1 MTVTVVSCVYGQHY
15 YKFVPRWLAAIEDL
29 DPAPDAV
36 IVATDGG
43 IDIPDVKV
51 IESFCHWRHPQA
63 WHLQQAIMAATTEW
77 VWIVDIDDLAF
88 PDGLQGLHD
97 VTSDVWQLG
106 FERSDGELYTP
117 PRLAPNEYLA
127 SEKNVYVGASM
138 IRTDIFRE
146 VGGFRDV
153 ALQDWELW
161 RRLSRHGATVEPSE
175 RLHFQFMRHP
185 HTRTSTELTLDV
197 RADHLAEMMEAE
209 LASA

>member
-29 DPAPDAV
+29 DPKPDAV

-43 IDIPDVKV
+43 IEIPDVKV

-63 WHLQQAIMAATTEW
+63 WHLQQAIMAAQTEW

-88 PDGLQGLHD
+88 PGGLAGLED
-97 VTSDVWQLG
+97 VAADVWQLG

-117 PRLAPNEYLA
+117 PQLTADAFLA
-127 SEKNVYVGASM
+127 SRQNVYVGTAM

-161 RRLSRHGATVEPSE
+161 RRLAKHGAVVESSG
-175 RLHFQFMRHP
+175 RRHFHYMRHP
-185 HTRTSTELTLDV
+185 RARGNAELTMDV
-197 RADHLAEMMEAE
+197 RPEHLAEMMEAE
-209 LASA
+209 LAHA